1 MKKLVVFISLLFL
14 MACGGE
20 ESKEI
25 KQNIGYD
32 NVTNNYSITTT
43 FGYPKT
49 YSSCVYCAG
58 PKIDSIRKVELNK
71 AAYIQD
77 EMLKNN
83 N

>member
-20 ESKEI
+20 VNKEI
-25 KQNIGYD
+25 KQSIGFD
-32 NVTNNYSITTT
+32 NVTNNYSITTA
-43 FGYPKT
+43 FIYPKA

-71 AAYIQD
+71 ATYIQD
-77 EMLKNN
+77 EMLKTNN
-83 N
+83 